1 VTALEAQ
8 GVRKT
13 YGGVVALDDA
23 SFNVRPG
30 SVHALLGENGAGKST
45 LVKVMTGAVR
55 PDAGSLRLGGQEVRF
70 RDTADAVRH
79 GVAVVA
85 QELSLFPHLD
95 ILSNLFP
102 MREPRR
108 GPIIDRRRM
117 LEAARPV
124 LESLGVTH
132 PPSTLVGTLSLAE
145 RQLVE
150 IAKALVAKPRVL
162 LLDEPTSALETGAS
176 ERLLGILRVL
186 READVGVVYV
196 SHILEE
202 VMSLCDE
209 VTVLR
214 DGRVVMA
221 AEPLANLT
229 LPLIVDAMLGQKS
242 KVAPSESLSVPVRPA
257 VPPPGDAA
265 LGRAELLADHVST
278 RSGLA
283 DVSFRVRA
291 GEVVGLAGLAGSGP
305 IAMLGVI
312 AGLEPISGGDVR
324 LPGDRPRPTS
334 FRQAIDRGVAYVSGD
349 RRRLGLMLDKPI
361 WENIVQVRTMGMLR
375 DGHFLR
381 IRSLQE
387 RALSLAQS
395 LAVRTPSVRLN
406 AGKLSGGNQQ
416 KVVIAKWLDT
426 EPTTILL
433 DDPTR
438 GVDVGARAEINGL
451 LHAAAAGGAVVIFHS
466 TDLEELA
473 SACDR
478 VLVFYRGSICGE
490 LAGATLDA
498 TAILRLMNTGALDE
512 AA

>member
-1 VTALEAQ
+1 MSRSPILTSTSFPGPNVTALEAQ

-95 ILSNLFP
+95 ILSNLFT

-108 GPIIDRRRM
+108 GPIVDRRRM
-117 LEAARPV
+117 LEAAQPV

-132 PPSTLVGTLSLAE
+132 PPSTLVGSLSLAE

-242 KVAPSESLSVPVRPA
+242 KVARDESLVRTGAP
-257 VPPPGDAA
+257 
-265 LGRAELLADHVST
+265 GRA
-278 RSGLA
+278 
-283 DVSFRVRA
+283 
-291 GEVVGLAGLAGSGP
+291 
-305 IAMLGVI
+305 IA
-312 AGLEPISGGDVR
+312 R
-324 LPGDRPRPTS
+324 
-334 FRQAIDRGVAYVSGD
+334 
-349 RRRLGLMLDKPI
+349 
-361 WENIVQVRTMGMLR
+361 
-375 DGHFLR
+375 
-381 IRSLQE
+381 
-387 RALSLAQS
+387 
-395 LAVRTPSVRLN
+395 
-406 AGKLSGGNQQ
+406 
-416 KVVIAKWLDT
+416 
-426 EPTTILL
+426 
-433 DDPTR
+433 
-438 GVDVGARAEINGL
+438 
-451 LHAAAAGGAVVIFHS
+451 
-466 TDLEELA
+466 
-473 SACDR
+473 
-478 VLVFYRGSICGE
+478 
-490 LAGATLDA
+490 
-498 TAILRLMNTGALDE
+498 
-512 AA
+512 